1 MKFQDF
7 LNHHGIQRN
16 PFSEEDAQTDP
27 VFKDH
32 CITSTFHPAWDK
44 IFGSPEDPATSI
56 VFGEKGSGKT
66 ALRLQMQEYIAQ
78 HNRRF
83 PKNRCFVVSYDDF
96 NPFLDE
102 FQTRQ
107 HWSFKRADRVL
118 RDFQLWDHMD
128 AILSVAVT
136 SLLDLLF
143 KSRHPESLRSTEV
156 SFACDRDYRKRLRR
170 HQCRDLLLLAALYD
184 NSRAASLWARW
195 RQLQFRL
202 HEWNS
207 AAWIPILL
215 GILGTVGTFFLAGVI
230 SYEESESG
238 PRYPVLSHLVR
249 FRWLYSAIL
258 VGCWLPWLWR
268 SLARSWLAWKIHRGI
283 RVLRRRIGHTARCLL
298 NMTAGQL
305 ADQPLPHF
313 PRTDDRYA
321 LFGKLQSILESLGFT
336 GIIVLVDRLDEPH
349 LVNGSAEA
357 MKALLWPM
365 LDNKFLRQPGLG
377 VKFLLPAELAP
388 FVERESSD
396 FYQRARLDKQN
407 LVPSLNWTGLSL
419 LDMVNA
425 RIAAC
430 SARQPS
436 ARLADLLDDSVTE
449 SKLTDALESLSV
461 PRQVSKFLYRLI
473 STHCNSI
480 SESSPVYR
488 VPANLFE
495 SELAVFRRDLQA
507 AARGLATG

>member
-7 LNHHGIQRN
+7 LAHHGMNRN

-32 CITSTFHPAWDK
+32 CITSTFHPSWDK
-44 IFGSPEDPATSI
+44 IFGSPEDPSTSI

-66 ALRLQMQEYIAQ
+66 ALRLQMQEYISQ
-78 HNRRF
+78 HNRQF
-83 PKNRCFVVSYDDF
+83 PKQRCFVISYDDF

-107 HWSFKRADRVL
+107 RWASKKADRVL

-136 SLLDLLF
+136 QLLDLLF
-143 KSRHPESLRSTEV
+143 KSRNPELLRPAEV
-156 SFACDRDYRKRLRR
+156 PYAFERDYRKRLRK
-170 HQCRDLLLLAALYD
+170 HQCRDLILLAALYD
-184 NSRAASLWARW
+184 NSKAASLRARW

-202 HEWNS
+202 GEWNGGT
-207 AAWIPILL
+207 WIMLL
-215 GILGTVGTFFLAGVI
+215 VGILGTSAIIFLV
-230 SYEESESG
+230 STLSVSEVDG
-238 PRYPVLSHLVR
+238 APQRNVLQHLSQ
-249 FRWLYSAIL
+249 FRWLYLPLLIG
-258 VGCWLPWLWR
+258 VWIPWLWR
-268 SLARSWLAWKIHRGI
+268 TFSRSWLAWKIHRGI
-283 RVLRRRIGHTARCLL
+283 RVLRRRVGHTARSLMSMSA
-298 NMTAGQL
+298 NQL
-305 ADQPLPHF
+305 ADQPLPTA

-321 LFGKLQSILESLGFT
+321 LLGKFQSILEALGFC

-388 FVERESSD
+388 FVDRESSD

-407 LVPSLNWTGLSL
+407 LVPSLSWTGSSL
-419 LDMVNA
+419 LDMTNA
-425 RIAAC
+425 RMAAC
-430 SARQPS
+430 ATRQP
-436 ARLADLLDDSVTE
+436 APRLADLLDETLTE
-449 SKLTDALESLSV
+449 SRVIEALESLHV
-461 PRQVSKFLYRLI
+461 PRHVSKFLYRVI
-473 STHCNSI
+473 SAHCNAH
-480 SESSPVYR
+480 SEAAPLYR

-507 AARGLATG
+507 AARGLASG